1 MVHHEP
7 SIVPTAA
14 PGDDRLDKEP
24 AMSMK
29 FKRLLPIPKE
39 IREEMPLSAEAAAQ
53 KPAFDAQVAAI
64 MRGEDDRRL
73 MIVARALQTARTP
86 CSTTSRALQSL
97 PNA

>member
-39 IREEMPLSAEAAAQ
+39 IREEMPLSAEA
-53 KPAFDAQVAAI
+53 
-64 MRGEDDRRL
+64 
-73 MIVARALQTARTP
+73 LQTARTP